1 MFSARIH
8 RSIVDS
14 SQSQVGVLKMRRKK
28 CRPAFSF
35 RNKCIVDAMTNLWI
49 CLVYF
54 YFIAICA
61 CNDSAGTTSASTNNG
76 GQTPVYSQS
85 PSSASQTPH
94 NFTNAELN
102 SIDASISNYTS
113 PKFGQR
119 KQTFVRSGNELWDSL
134 IDECLQKPTFSCFQ
148 KNVYTYL
155 DNTLKLDDVNV
166 TDRIIFKKID
176 IDPNTMLQLQND
188 TDEENEILKEES
200 RVFESGWCHQFAETT
215 KCQSESTKLI
225 KLNSFFSRFVFRITN

>member
-1 MFSARIH
+1 M
-8 RSIVDS
+8 DS
-14 SQSQVGVLKMRRKK
+14 SESQIGVLKMRRKK

-35 RNKCIVDAMTNLWI
+35 HSKCVVDATTNLWI

-76 GQTPVYSQS
+76 QTPVYMP
-85 PSSASQTPH
+85 PSHTVQ

-102 SIDASISNYTS
+102 SIDASNYTNARS
-113 PKFGQR
+113 SQR

-176 IDPNTMLQLQND
+176 IDPNTLLQLQND
-188 TDEENEILKEES
+188 TEEENEILKEES
-200 RVFESGWCHQFAETT
+200 RVFESGLCSIFCLGEILVA
-215 KCQSESTKLI
+215 
-225 KLNSFFSRFVFRITN
+225 N